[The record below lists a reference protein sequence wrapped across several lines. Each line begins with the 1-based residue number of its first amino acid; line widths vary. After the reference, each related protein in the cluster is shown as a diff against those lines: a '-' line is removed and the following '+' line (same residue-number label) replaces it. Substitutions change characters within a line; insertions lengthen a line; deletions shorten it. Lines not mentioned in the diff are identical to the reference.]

1 MIFEF
6 TLKPAILPTLVGFL
20 VLARELSL
28 LVTRLSSKKLVK
40 VKVTDRYTLLNIWMT
55 ILGGMLLAS
64 PYPFMKG
71 GMEQFSFEFNRLGV
85 GLVFGVLLAGILL
98 RWWAIHCLGKFFT
111 VNVALHTGHKVIN
124 TGPYMLL
131 RHPSYTGLLMEILAV
146 ALAYQN
152 LISLTIIMIPTT
164 LVLLRRIRHEER
176 VLKRA
181 LGNDYREYLKH
192 TYTLVPFVY

>member
-1 MIFEF
+1 MEFEF
-6 TLKPAILPTLVGFL
+6 SLKPVVLGSLVGFL

-28 LVTRLSSKKLVK
+28 LVTRLSSKKLTK
-40 VKVTDRYTLLNIWMT
+40 VKVSDRFTLINIWLT

-64 PYPFMKG
+64 PYPFLKG
-71 GMEQFSFEFNRLGV
+71 GMEQFSFEYNRIGI
-85 GLVFGVLLAGILL
+85 GLVFGVLLAGIML

-111 VNVALHTGHKVIN
+111 VNVAVHTGHKVIN

-131 RHPSYTGLLMEILAV
+131 RHPSYTGLLMEVLAV

-152 LISLTIIMIPTT
+152 VLSLVIIMVPTT
-164 LVLLRRIRHEER
+164 YVLLRRIRHEER

-181 LGNDYREYLKH
+181 LGDDYRAYLKQ

>member
-1 MIFEF
+1 MEFEF
-6 TLKPAILPTLVGFL
+6 SLRPVVLASLVGFL

-28 LVTRLSSKKLVK
+28 LVTRLSSKKLTK
-40 VKVTDRYTLLNIWMT
+40 VKVSDRLTLLNIWLT

-71 GMEQFSFEFNRLGV
+71 GMEQFSFEYNRIGI
-85 GLVFGVLLAGILL
+85 GLVFGVLLAGIML
-98 RWWAIHCLGKFFT
+98 RWWAIYCLGKFFT
-111 VNVALHTGHKVIN
+111 VNVAVHTGHKVIN

-152 LISLTIIMIPTT
+152 VLSLVIIMVPTT
-164 LVLLRRIRHEER
+164 YVLLRRIRHEER

-181 LGNDYREYLKH
+181 LGNDYRAYLKQ

>member
-1 MIFEF
+1 MEFEWS
-6 TLKPAILPTLVGFL
+6 LKPVVLPSLVGFL

-28 LVTRLSSKKLVK
+28 LVTRLSSKKLTK
-40 VKVTDRYTLLNIWMT
+40 VKVTDRFTLLNIWMT

-64 PYPFMKG
+64 PFPFMKG
-71 GMEQFSFEFNRLGV
+71 SMAQFSFEYNRIGV

-111 VNVALHTGHKVIN
+111 VNVAVHTGHKVIN

-131 RHPSYTGLLMEILAV
+131 RHPSYTGLLLEILAV

-152 LISLTIIMIPTT
+152 VLSLVIIMVPTT
-164 LVLLRRIRHEER
+164 FVLLRRIRHEER

>member
-1 MIFEF
+1 MHFEW
-6 TLKPAILPTLVGFL
+6 TLKPVILPSFIGFL

-28 LVTRLSSKKLVK
+28 LVTRLSFKKK
-40 VKVTDRYTLLNIWMT
+40 KQTSDRHTLLNIWMT

-64 PYPFMKG
+64 PFPFMQS
-71 GMEQFSFEFNRLGV
+71 GMERYTFEFNRLGISA
-85 GLVFGVLLAGILL
+85 VFGVLLAGILL

-111 VNVALHTGHKVIN
+111 VNVAVHQNHKVIN

-131 RHPSYTGLLMEILAV
+131 RHPSYTGLLLEILAV

-152 LISLTIIMIPTT
+152 LVSLVIIMVPTT
-164 LVLLRRIRHEER
+164 LVLMRRIRHEER

-181 LGNDYREYLKH
+181 LGNDYRLYTKT
-192 TYTLVPFVY
+192 TYSLVPFVY

>member
-1 MIFEF
+1 MEFEF
-6 TLKPAILPTLVGFL
+6 TLKPVVLPSLVGFL

-28 LVTRLSSKKLVK
+28 LVTRLTSQKKADVK
-40 VKVTDRYTLLNIWMT
+40 DRFTLLNIWMT

-64 PYPFMKG
+64 PFPFAKG
-71 GMEQFSFEFNRLGV
+71 SLEQFGYTYNNIGI
-85 GLVFGVLLAGILL
+85 GLVFSVLLGGILL

-111 VNVALHTGHKVIN
+111 VNVAVHTGHKVIN

-152 LISLTIIMIPTT
+152 LISLAIIMIPTT
-164 LVLLRRIRHEER
+164 FILLRRIRHEER

-181 LGNDYREYLKH
+181 LGDDYRQYLQQ